1 MTGSLED
8 WKTVKQNKCWELNF
22 CQLLTSDT
30 FWYIFLSFH
39 WPCDT
44 RRDITYQEVL
54 PGHSHGSDRHSPSR
68 KQDGLLVPVAAAAA
82 ALHGPP
88 HHAPSHYGLGTV
100 QSVEDVYTWRVCT
113 QEGIVTGCRMSTH
126 LHFNFQVGFGACARV
141 RLTWLDRNRCVGVN
155 VILCSALL
163 LLVDDWN
170 DERSTH
176 WSCCHD
182 DSSIENKSVHT
193 LFMLSINQEY
203 LMYAQQLYNKK
214 SLHTQTLSPQS
225 KYRFTLMFNWIIIV
239 FTANFWRKFLEIDA
253 CN

>member
-1 MTGSLED
+1 MLRTELLSVINIRHLLIHFFVFSLTLWHQTWHHLSGSVTWTQPRLWPTLAQQEAGWAACTCGCSRRRPPWSASSRSVPLWAWNRPECRRCLHLESLHTG
-8 WKTVKQNKCWELNF
+8 
-22 CQLLTSDT
+22 
-30 FWYIFLSFH
+30 
-39 WPCDT
+39 
-44 RRDITYQEVL
+44 
-54 PGHSHGSDRHSPSR
+54 RHR
-68 KQDGLLVPVAAAAA
+68 YRLQ
-82 ALHGPP
+82 
-88 HHAPSHYGLGTV
+88 
-100 QSVEDVYTWRVCT
+100 
-113 QEGIVTGCRMSTH
+113 MSTH

-141 RLTWLDRNRCVGVN
+141 RLTWLDRNRCVGVD